1 MVVPSPLALSEALP
15 FDVVSLA
22 PSLVVLVL
30 LTVVVLSVIYAYQPP
45 LPQSMALAFVPW
57 VVAGSLLSV
66 LATGGRYP
74 DYLEPLFGTPGAYL
88 LALFVPGLAWVAI
101 LNLSVSRSE
110 LPAYHHYLGTMGTG
124 ATVVLWSA
132 LLLDAGV
139 PPLSR
144 LLVLVVVPLVA
155 LLATGAIALTIGFW
169 SPDFIDYAWIVGSFT
184 LFGLLVNGI
193 ATTASVA
200 VRGASGHTP
209 FSATVRDVVTALAPG
224 GVAGVDP
231 THLWVWLFLLA
242 NVAIGIHVA
251 TSLAP
256 YADRSPRAVNV
267 MLGSVGVLGFALGF
281 NRLLV
286 LVVG

>member
-1 MVVPSPLALSEALP
+1 MAIPPSLAASGALP
-15 FDVVSLA
+15 TDIVSFA
-22 PSLVVLVL
+22 PSLVVLAL
-30 LTVVVLSVIYAYQPP
+30 FTCVVVAVIYAYQPP

-57 VVAGSLLSV
+57 VVSGSLLSV
-66 LATGGRYP
+66 LATGDRYP
-74 DYLEPLFGTPGAYL
+74 EYLVPLFGTPGAYL
-88 LALFVPGLAWVAI
+88 VALFVPGLAWVAI

-110 LPAYHHYLGTMGTG
+110 LPAYHHYIGTMGTG
-124 ATVVLWSA
+124 AMVILWSA
-132 LLLDAGV
+132 LLLNVGM

-144 LLVLVVVPLVA
+144 LLFLLVVPLVA

-169 SPDFIDYAWIVGSFT
+169 SPDFIDYAWIAGSFT

-200 VRGASGHTP
+200 VEGASGHTP
-209 FSATVRDVVTALAPG
+209 FSATVRDVVAVLAPG
-224 GVAGVDP
+224 GVAGVEP
-231 THLWVWLFLLA
+231 THLWVWFFLVA

-256 YADRSPRAVNV
+256 YADRSPRAVNA
-267 MLGSVGVLGFALGF
+267 MLGFVGVAAFGLGF

>member
-1 MVVPSPLALSEALP
+1 MADLLPIALADALP
-15 FDVVSLA
+15 FDAASLA
-22 PSLVVLVL
+22 PSLIVLGLLTCVVLA
-30 LTVVVLSVIYAYQPP
+30 VIYAYQPP

-57 VVAGSLLSV
+57 VVSGSLLSV
-66 LATGGRYP
+66 LASGGQYP
-74 DYLEPLFGTPGAYL
+74 GYLVPLFGTPGAYL
-88 LALFVPGLAWVAI
+88 VALFVPGLAWVAI

-110 LPAYHHYLGTMGTG
+110 LPAYHHYIGTMGTG
-124 ATVVLWSA
+124 AMVILWSA
-132 LLLDAGV
+132 LMLHAGV

-144 LLVLVVVPLVA
+144 LLVLLVVPLVA

-169 SPDFIDYAWIVGSFT
+169 SPDFIDYAWIAGSFT

-200 VRGASGHTP
+200 VRGASGHTA
-209 FSATVRDVVTALAPG
+209 FSATVRDVVAVLAPG
-224 GVAGVDP
+224 GLAGVDP
-231 THLWVWLFLLA
+231 SLLWVWLFLVA
-242 NVAIGIHVA
+242 NVAVGIHVA

-256 YADRSPRAVNV
+256 YADRSPRAVNA
-267 MLGSVGVLGFALGF
+267 MLGFVGVLGFGLGF